1 MWWFLSARLL
11 WQPEDGRVAS
21 GHFFLVTLNHGGESL
36 RTGVPSSVTS
46 RQCRGVRRMDG
57 RLLFNEEDLLHP
69 KRKQSISDGT
79 SGRECS

>member
-1 MWWFLSARLL
+1 MAARG
-11 WQPEDGRVAS
+11 WEG
-21 GHFFLVTLNHGGESL
+21 SL
-36 RTGVPSSVTS
+36 RTFLPSDTEPRRGIPEDRGAFISHLMSVS
-46 RQCRGVRRMDG
+46 WGRRVEG